1 MWKLDMRLVSSG
13 QYAIQAKNRVRRPSH
28 GVERQELEDG
38 ESEEEEE
45 ELPEPGV
52 RLDQVCELG
61 LNCKKGIF
69 ACTLVCL
76 CGELASTEGV
86 NWRELL

>member
-1 MWKLDMRLVSSG
+1 MRLVASG
-13 QYAIQAKNRVRRPSH
+13 QYAVQAKNRVRRPSH

-45 ELPEPGV
+45 ELPGV

-61 LNCKKGIF
+61 LNCKNGIF
-69 ACTLVCL
+69 CL
-76 CGELASTEGV
+76 YSYLFV
-86 NWRELL
+86 W